1 VLYRLK
7 RHPLPIAAHFR
18 HSLVLTYAYP
28 RELLES
34 LLPPGLALD
43 AAGEHGFAAVA
54 TVQTERL
61 RPSFLPPA
69 LGLDFF
75 LIGYRLFVRLAHAP
89 SLRGLYILRSDAD
102 HRAMVVFGNL
112 LTRYRYRLA
121 DVSCVQRNGRLEI
134 RVRTPGHEADLDVVA
149 DLDSRP
155 AALPEHSPFEDVAD
169 ARRFA
174 GPLPYTFD
182 YEHSSR
188 SIIAVRAVR
197 EAWDPQ
203 PVGVDVREAGFFA
216 SPPFAAAEPILANA
230 FYVGDVAYRWERG
243 QVVSDRGQHPDRYGR
258 L

>member
-1 VLYRLK
+1 VLYRLR

-28 RELLES
+28 RELLEP

-43 AAGEHGFAAVA
+43 THGEHGFAAVA
-54 TVQTERL
+54 MVQTEHL
-61 RPSFLPPA
+61 RPSFLPSA

-75 LIGYRLFVRLAHAP
+75 LTGYRLFVRVARAP

-102 HRAMVVFGNL
+102 RRAMVVLGNL
-112 LTRYRYRLA
+112 LTHYRYRLA
-121 DVSCVQRNGRLEI
+121 AISCVQRDGRLEI
-134 RVRTPGHEADLDVVA
+134 RVHTPGHQADLDVVA

-155 AALPEHSPFEDVAD
+155 AALPERSPFKALSD

-182 YEHSSR
+182 YEHLSR

-197 EAWDPQ
+197 ATWDPQ
-203 PVGVDVREAGFFA
+203 PIAVEVRAANFFS

-230 FYVGDVAYRWERG
+230 FYVGDVDYRWERG
-243 QVVSDRGQHPDRYGR
+243 HVVSAPEESEEAR
-258 L
+258 